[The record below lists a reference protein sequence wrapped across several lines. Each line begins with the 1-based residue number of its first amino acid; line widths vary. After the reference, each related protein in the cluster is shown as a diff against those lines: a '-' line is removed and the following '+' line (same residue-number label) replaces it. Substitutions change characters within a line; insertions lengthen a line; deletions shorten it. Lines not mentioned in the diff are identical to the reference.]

1 MAEDKNQTKGY
12 KISFFIGGLILGI
25 ALTGFAIA
33 FSMPRMM
40 IEVNESKLEFDETVT
55 QIQEAAVANG
65 WTVSKVYN
73 IQKSL
78 LDEGKQDIGRMKVFS
93 ICKSEHAEEIL
104 KADGRKKISA
114 MMPCRVS
121 VYETED
127 GRVYITGMNVGLMS
141 KLFGGVIEEITKKV
155 AEEQEQMFTPIYK

>member
-55 QIQEAAVANG
+55 QIQEAAAANG

-78 LDEGKQDIGRMKVFS
+78 LDEGKQDIGRLRVFS
-93 ICKSEHAEEIL
+93 ICKPEHAEEIL
-104 KADGRKKISA
+104 KADGRKKVSA

-121 VYETED
+121 VYETGD
-127 GRVYITGMNVGLMS
+127 GRVYIAGMNVGLMS
-141 KLFGGVIEEITKKV
+141 KLFGGVIEEVMKKV